1 VAYIITAFQY
11 IRNSNPMTGL
21 LMKQQNFLPLRI
33 SVLVVSD
40 TRTEETDTS
49 GKIFAERLTEEGHS
63 LAEKCIVPDDIYQI
77 RAVLSRWIV
86 DPAVDIILT
95 TGGTGLTGRDG
106 TPEAVIPL
114 FDKVIEGFGEMFRQI
129 SYDEIST
136 STIQSRV
143 TAGVANGTYIF
154 CLPGSSGACRTGWD
168 KILSTQLD
176 IRSRPCNFAEMLPRL
191 TEQ

>member
-1 VAYIITAFQY
+1 
-11 IRNSNPMTGL
+11 
-21 LMKQQNFLPLRI
+21 MKQLDFLPLRI

-40 TRTEETDTS
+40 SRNEETDTS
-49 GKIFAERLTEEGHS
+49 GKILVERLTEAGHE

-86 DPAVDIILT
+86 DPAVDIILS

-191 TEQ
+191 TE

>member
-1 VAYIITAFQY
+1 
-11 IRNSNPMTGL
+11 
-21 LMKQQNFLPLRI
+21 MKQQNFLPLRI

-63 LAEKCIVPDDIYQI
+63 LAEKCIFPDDIYQI